1 MTKRILALVMALC
14 LVFALAACNNGGNDD
29 ETTTG
34 AADTAVNGD
43 TVADTAANNETE
55 AASGDTTDVSADA
68 STEAAS
74 EGETEAATQGNTD
87 APAAKKPE
95 TTAEILAYFNTAINK
110 VKTNSK
116 SLTCK
121 YLKNS
126 QAGKAEL
133 GNLPGFVQDMANN
146 LISSNM
152 GEDEAKKNKTVTSAA
167 EKNALFPVEKQTWA
181 SKLGVENIQSATLK
195 ESNGSYI
202 ITINVKPDAATANVA
217 YGSGNTPKAFSV
229 VTPQSIYDNAG
240 PAASIIKDVKIGYR
254 NAKIVATI
262 DAATGNV
269 TDADYYFEWNLKLT
283 AVGINVSIWF
293 GINQVFTIAW

>member
-1 MTKRILALVMALC
+1 MTKRILALIMALC
-14 LVFALAACNNGGNDD
+14 LVFALAACNNGGNND

-34 AADTAVNGD
+34 AADTAVNGE
-43 TVADTAANNETE
+43 TVATEDTTAADATEAVSGDTTE
-55 AASGDTTDVSADA
+55 AASDEA
-68 STEAAS
+68 STEATTDA
-74 EGETEAATQGNTD
+74 ETEAATQ
-87 APAAKKPE
+87 AAKKPA

-110 VKTNSK
+110 VKPNSK

-126 QAGKAEL
+126 QAGRAEL
-133 GNLPGFVQDMANN
+133 GNLPGSIQNLANK

-152 GEDEAKKNKTVTSAA
+152 GEDANKKNKTVTSAA
-167 EKNALFPVEKQTWA
+167 DKNALFPVEKQSWS

-202 ITINVKPDAATANVA
+202 ITILVKPDATSANVTI
-217 YGSGNTPKAFSV
+217 GSGNTPKAFSV
-229 VTPQSIYDNAG
+229 VTPQTIYDNAG
-240 PAASIIKDVKIGYR
+240 AASSLIQNVKTGFR
-254 NAKIVATI
+254 NGKIVATI

-269 TDADYYFEWNLKLT
+269 TAADYHFEWNLQLT

-293 GINQVFTIAW
+293 GIDQVFTIAW

>member
-34 AADTAVNGD
+34 AADTAVNGE
-43 TVADTAANNETE
+43 TVVDTAANNETE

-74 EGETEAATQGNTD
+74 ENETEAASQNEAD
-87 APAAKKPE
+87 APAKKPQ
-95 TTAEILAYFNTAINK
+95 TTAEILEYFNTAINK
-110 VKTNSK
+110 VKPNSK
-116 SLTCK
+116 SITCK

-126 QAGKAEL
+126 QAGRAEL
-133 GNLPGFVQDMANN
+133 GNLPGFIQDMAND

-167 EKNALFPVEKQTWA
+167 EKNALFAVENQSWS
-181 SKLGVENIQSATLK
+181 SKLGVNNIQSATLK

-202 ITINVKPDAATANVA
+202 ITINVKPDEASANIS
-217 YGSGNTPKAFSV
+217 YGAGNTPKAFSV
-229 VTPQSIYDNAG
+229 VTPKSITDNAG
-240 PAASIIKDVKIGYR
+240 PAASIIKDVNIGYR
-254 NAKIVATI
+254 NGKIVATI

-269 TDADYYFEWNLKLT
+269 TDVDYYFEWNLKLT

-293 GINQVFTIAW
+293 GINQVFSIAW